1 MKPFPLEREMINAN
15 QLLIQKIEALL
26 VAADKAVKKEEWAL
40 ANTLLKEGLDTLGDL
55 YVSSDIVDDTG
66 MKLVLASAKEN
77 EGSLQVAATIRRRV
91 LAARLSLLREKNV
104 NAAS

>member
-1 MKPFPLEREMINAN
+1 MKPFPLEREMTNAN

-26 VAADKAVKKEEWAL
+26 VAADKAVKKEEWAQ

>member
-1 MKPFPLEREMINAN
+1 MKPFPLEREMTNAN

-26 VAADKAVKKEEWAL
+26 VAADKAVKKEEWAQ

-77 EGSLQVAATIRRRV
+77 EGPLQVAATIRRRV

>member
-1 MKPFPLEREMINAN
+1 MKPFSIGEMTNAN
-15 QLLIQKIEALL
+15 QLLIQKIEAL
-26 VAADKAVKKEEWAL
+26 VAADKAVKEEWAQ

-91 LAARLSLLREKNV
+91 LATRLSLLREKNV

>member
-1 MKPFPLEREMINAN
+1 MINAN

>member
-1 MKPFPLEREMINAN
+1 MKPFPLEREMTNAN

>member
-1 MKPFPLEREMINAN
+1 MKPFPLEREMTNAN

-26 VAADKAVKKEEWAL
+26 VAADKAVKKEEWAQ

-55 YVSSDIVDDTG
+55 NVSSDIVDDTG

>member
-1 MKPFPLEREMINAN
+1 MKPFPLEREMTNAN

-26 VAADKAVKKEEWAL
+26 VAADKAVKKEQWEQ

>member
-1 MKPFPLEREMINAN
+1 MTNAN

-26 VAADKAVKKEEWAL
+26 VAADKAVKKEEWAQ

>member
-1 MKPFPLEREMINAN
+1 MTNAN

>member
-1 MKPFPLEREMINAN
+1 MTNAN

-91 LAARLSLLREKNV
+91 LAARLSLLRETNV